1 MTIADGQDAAGASR
15 SIAKNTMLLT
25 LGLLSGR
32 VLGVFLIRKM
42 APILG
47 TEGMGIWG
55 AAIDISAILQVVANF
70 GLGTL
75 LTREITR
82 ARGMTLPLL
91 WNTLVIR
98 AGIGALC
105 YLFLLA
111 YVDLSGFEPLARS
124 ATLII
129 GLAIFIESA
138 SMACDAVLQAHEK
151 VHYQALGQILSA
163 VAYVVLG
170 WIWLDMGYGLMG
182 VIWANL
188 VSRVVRLGIMAPLM
202 FRRTGPW
209 RWREPD
215 GATPPSL
222 SWMLNLGWPL
232 FLSTT
237 FGIIY
242 NKVDTVMLK
251 EMVGD
256 SAAGVYVLGHRALDM
271 MIVLPGLFGTA
282 LFPVMARYGLATAAD
297 AVRLGERSLRYMMA
311 VMVPLTLFLTFV
323 SGPIIRWFDP
333 SPAFADSVPVLMIV
347 IWGLPLQAGN
357 TIFNRLL
364 ITAGRERAFV
374 GIGLSCML
382 TNVVLNSLLI
392 PRYGYFGASAATIVS
407 MTLSFLLHIRT
418 LARSDYLPALGRSL
432 LGPAAGTALAWLV
445 AVVAVNGLLP
455 AWDAGRD
462 GLPLERGWP
471 PFLAAALTMTLVYAG
486 SLAAMKILG
495 REDLRLLRGLFRTG
509 AP

>member
-1 MTIADGQDAAGASR
+1 MTIAPTVDAADSSR

-25 LGLLSGR
+25 VGLLSGR

-47 TEGMGIWG
+47 TDGMGIWG

-91 WNTLVIR
+91 WNTLLIR
-98 AGIGALC
+98 TGIGALC
-105 YLFLLA
+105 YLFLLG
-111 YVDLSGFEPLARS
+111 YVNLSGFEPLARS
-124 ATLII
+124 ATLVI

-138 SMACDAVLQAHEK
+138 AMACDAVLQAHEK
-151 VHYQALGQILSA
+151 IHYQTLGQIVSA

-202 FRRTGPW
+202 FRHTGPW
-209 RWREPD
+209 RRLDPD
-215 GATPPSL
+215 GAPVPGL
-222 SWMLNLGWPL
+222 VWMLNLGWPL

-282 LFPVMARYGLATAAD
+282 LFPIMARYGLVTASD

-311 VMVPLTLFLTFV
+311 VMVPLTLFLAFV
-323 SGPIIRWFDP
+323 AGPIIRWFDP
-333 SPAFADSVPVLMIV
+333 SPGFADSVPVLMIV
-347 IWGLPLQAGN
+347 IWGLPLQAAN

-364 ITAGRERAFV
+364 ITAEREKAFV
-374 GIGLSCML
+374 SIGLSCML
-382 TNVVLNSLLI
+382 VNVVLNSLLI

-407 MTLSFLLHIRT
+407 MTLSFLLHIRN
-418 LARSDYLPALGRSL
+418 LRRSAFLPPLGRSL
-432 LGPAAGTALAWLV
+432 LGPAAGTAIAWLV
-445 AVVAVNGLLP
+445 VAVAVNWLIP
-455 AWDAGRD
+455 AWNAGRD

-471 PFLAAALTMTLVYAG
+471 PFFAATLAMAAVYGAA
-486 SLAAMKILG
+486 LAAMRILD
-495 REDLRLLRGLFRTG
+495 REDLRLLRALFRFK